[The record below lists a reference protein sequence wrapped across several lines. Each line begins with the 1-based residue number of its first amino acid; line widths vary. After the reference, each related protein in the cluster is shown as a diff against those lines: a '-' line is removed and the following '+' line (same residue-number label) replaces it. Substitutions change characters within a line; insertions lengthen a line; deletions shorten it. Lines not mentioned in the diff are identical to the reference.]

1 MKIQNVCLV
10 FAAVAAFFWGA
21 SSSAQERYDL
31 KVRNDFFAGLM
42 GDAAALERGMKAT
55 EETLAANPKHAEALV
70 WHGGGLYY
78 MAGQAFMKGD
88 AKRGMELAQ
97 KGVEEMDR
105 AVELA
110 PDSVA
115 VRVPR
120 GSTLLTATRYQ
131 QGPHVQPL
139 LERAASDFA
148 HTYKLQENYLD
159 KLGEHP
165 KGELLF
171 ALADANAR
179 MGDKGKARGF
189 YERASKELPG
199 TPYAK
204 YAAEWLETGKLEA
217 RKAGCLG
224 CHSGK

>member
-1 MKIQNVCLV
+1 MKLQSIYLAA
-10 FAAVAAFFWGA
+10 AAVAAFFFGA
-21 SSSAQERYDL
+21 VSRGQDRYDL
-31 KVRNDFFAGLM
+31 KVRNDFFTGMM
-42 GDAAALERGMKAT
+42 GDAAALERGMKAA
-55 EETLAANPKHAEALV
+55 EATLAENPKHAEALV

-78 MAGQAFMKGD
+78 LAGQAFMKGD
-88 AKRGMELAQ
+88 PKKGMELAQ
-97 KGVEEMDR
+97 KAIEEMDR

-110 PDSVA
+110 PDDVA

-120 GSTLLTATRYQ
+120 GATLLTATRYQ
-131 QGPHVQPL
+131 QGPHVQAL
-139 LERAASDFA
+139 LERAAADFA
-148 HTYKLQENYLD
+148 HTYKLQASYID

-179 MGDKGKARGF
+179 MGEKETARGF
-189 YERASKELPG
+189 YERATKEMPG
-199 TPYAK
+199 TVYAK